1 MKDSN
6 VTEKKL
12 PALVRDAWHG
22 LNRIFLNK
30 IKKIGLTPNQYT
42 ALRWIHTDKK
52 RDFTQSRLAELMNTD
67 ANNISALVTR
77 MEKLN
82 LVKRIPGLNDK
93 RQNNIKPTKLGSDL
107 FQKGKI
113 IAEKIENDSLSCFS
127 KREREDFK
135 NLLDKLSNQI
145 EFEKNNYK

>member
-1 MKDSN
+1 
-6 VTEKKL
+6 
-12 PALVRDAWHG
+12 
-22 LNRIFLNK
+22 
-30 IKKIGLTPNQYT
+30 
-42 ALRWIHTDKK
+42 
-52 RDFTQSRLAELMNTD
+52 MNTD

-82 LVKRIPGLNDK
+82 LVKRISGLNDK
-93 RQNNIKPTKLGSDL
+93 RQNNIKPTKFGSDL
-107 FQKGKI
+107 FKKGRI

>member
-42 ALRWIHTDKK
+42 ALRWIH
-52 RDFTQSRLAELMNTD
+52 
-67 ANNISALVTR
+67 
-77 MEKLN
+77 
-82 LVKRIPGLNDK
+82 
-93 RQNNIKPTKLGSDL
+93 
-107 FQKGKI
+107 
-113 IAEKIENDSLSCFS
+113 
-127 KREREDFK
+127 
-135 NLLDKLSNQI
+135 
-145 EFEKNNYK
+145 

>member
-1 MKDSN
+1 MKDNN

-22 LNRIFLNK
+22 LNRIFLHK
-30 IKKIGLTPNQYT
+30 IKNIGLTPNQYT

-52 RDFTQSRLAELMNTD
+52 GNLTQSRLAELMNTD

-82 LVKRIPGLNDK
+82 LIKRISDLNDK
-93 RQNNIKPTKLGSDL
+93 RLNKIKPTKLGSNL
-107 FQKGKI
+107 FQKGRR
-113 IAEKIENDSLSCFS
+113 IAEKLENDSLSCFS
-127 KREREDFK
+127 KEESEDFK

>member
-42 ALRWIHTDKK
+42 ALRWIHSDKK

-82 LVKRIPGLNDK
+82 LVKRISGFE
-93 RQNNIKPTKLGSDL
+93 RQK
-107 FQKGKI
+107 
-113 IAEKIENDSLSCFS
+113 AE
-127 KREREDFK
+127 
-135 NLLDKLSNQI
+135 
-145 EFEKNNYK
+145 

>member
-1 MKDSN
+1 
-6 VTEKKL
+6 
-12 PALVRDAWHG
+12 
-22 LNRIFLNK
+22 
-30 IKKIGLTPNQYT
+30 
-42 ALRWIHTDKK
+42 
-52 RDFTQSRLAELMNTD
+52 MNTD

-82 LVKRIPGLNDK
+82 LVKRISGLNDK